1 MKMKKVLILFL
12 FLMAAAG
19 FAAPIKLLLVNTGF
33 SPWAPGEE
41 TGGYQSYQ
49 HRAVGEFMA
58 ANPNIQVTMIAR
70 DVTQGSLTVDALMAK
85 GTPPDV
91 WLDAGGYFTKYLN
104 SGYALPLEKYLN
116 VAIYQ
121 QDLLG
126 PYTRNGHVY
135 ALPSGN
141 VATGMAVNLDMLKA
155 IGYTLP
161 AQKDWTTEEFVRLSE
176 KLKAAGILSTMIM
189 TKQGWIT
196 WDMVWLYAFGAEL
209 YKNFDHS
216 KVTIN
221 SPQAKVG
228 LEYVKMLVDKGY
240 AWPYPNETNDDMG
253 VDLFTTGKVFSCMLQ
268 NGHTDYWLPEQIKQ
282 GRLDKLFE
290 MTFIEFPHVAGREHT
305 PVYAYQ
311 TMVMAHASKDE
322 ERNKAIALLV
332 DNQAGRKY
340 QEASA
345 VNGGGMMALNGIAA
359 PNRGMAAKESYK
371 AIAKLA
377 STAGLMDLGDME
389 PRAEEIEAAWKLP
402 IQDFMDGKI
411 TAQQVLDKF
420 EAEAKK
426 ILARK

>member
-1 MKMKKVLILFL
+1 
-12 FLMAAAG
+12 
-19 FAAPIKLLLVNTGF
+19 
-33 SPWAPGEE
+33 
-41 TGGYQSYQ
+41 
-49 HRAVGEFMA
+49 
-58 ANPNIQVTMIAR
+58 
-70 DVTQGSLTVDALMAK
+70 
-85 GTPPDV
+85 
-91 WLDAGGYFTKYLN
+91 
-104 SGYALPLEKYLN
+104 

-121 QDLLG
+121 QNLLG

-141 VATGMAVNLDMLKA
+141 TATGMAVNLDMLKK

-161 AQKDWTTEEFVRLSE
+161 AQKDWTTDEFVRLSE
-176 KLKAAGILSTMIM
+176 KLKAAGIPSTMIM

-221 SPQAKVG
+221 SPQAKAG

-253 VDLFTTGKVFSCMLQ
+253 VDLFTTGKVFSCMMQ
-268 NGHTDYWLPEQIKQ
+268 NGHTDYWVPEQIKQ
-282 GRLDKLFE
+282 GRLDKPFE
-290 MTFIEFPHVAGREHT
+290 MTFIEFPHAAGREHT

-332 DNQAGRKY
+332 NNQAGRKY
-340 QEASA
+340 QESSA
-345 VNGGGMMALNGIAA
+345 VNGGGMMALEGVEA
-359 PNRGMAAKESYK
+359 PNRGMAAKASYK
-371 AIAKLA
+371 TIAKLA
-377 STAGLMDLGDME
+377 SVAGLMDLGDME
-389 PRAEEIEAAWKLP
+389 PRADEIEGAWKLP
-402 IQDFMDGKI
+402 IQDFMDGRI
-411 TAQQVLDKF
+411 SAQQVLDKF